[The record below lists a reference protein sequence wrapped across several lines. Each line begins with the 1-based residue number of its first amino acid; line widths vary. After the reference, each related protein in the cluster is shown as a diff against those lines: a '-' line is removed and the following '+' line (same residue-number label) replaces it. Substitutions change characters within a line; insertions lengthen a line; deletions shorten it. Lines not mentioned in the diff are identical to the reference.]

1 MNLKD
6 MGFKFAF
13 TIESYLGKE
22 VKADPTYVKYVARF
36 VKMDDGVVSE
46 KILSYHKCNETDWK
60 EFAPAAKGS
69 KGLFETMRDDPKRG
83 FFCIDWPEDEPA
95 LIYGDTQSNDYQ
107 YVDINLVPCN
117 YVHAE
122 FGETGDYIR
131 EECKSDL
138 ESQLEYLGNL
148 SVITYATTQVF

>member
-46 KILSYHKCNETDWK
+46 KILSYH
-60 EFAPAAKGS
+60 
-69 KGLFETMRDDPKRG
+69 
-83 FFCIDWPEDEPA
+83 
-95 LIYGDTQSNDYQ
+95 
-107 YVDINLVPCN
+107 
-117 YVHAE
+117 
-122 FGETGDYIR
+122 
-131 EECKSDL
+131 
-138 ESQLEYLGNL
+138 
-148 SVITYATTQVF
+148 